1 MDWFILQFVNT
12 IYFKETNYIIFDN
25 VLKENSIEYCE
36 IIDREVYNGVQMQH
50 MGVDFPQ
57 FIIDRLIEGC
67 AVFLRLNHKYIPQ
80 SQQQYDLNHEGLI
93 TEYDGDSDCFTLW
106 DFFNG
111 QKYKSIQI
119 SSKILKQA
127 TKTFEELNGFDI
139 NSVEKTSKIIA
150 FRNKKSSGDLVT
162 RYEPRLLSFLLE
174 RWLTGEQV
182 GNHCYGRLCY
192 DFTKIII
199 KENIDALDTRVFHVF
214 FDHKIALLKSVQY
227 LMMSNKITYDNI
239 LLDKLKNL
247 QELALLSRNI
257 LLKYRIEHTTPE
269 LYSKKLLMYVEQI
282 DKLDQEVFF
291 ALYKSIRSTLSH
303 I

>member
-93 TEYDGDSDCFTLW
+93 TEYDSDSDCFTLW

-119 SSKILKQA
+119 
-127 TKTFEELNGFDI
+127 
-139 NSVEKTSKIIA
+139 
-150 FRNKKSSGDLVT
+150 
-162 RYEPRLLSFLLE
+162 
-174 RWLTGEQV
+174 
-182 GNHCYGRLCY
+182 
-192 DFTKIII
+192 
-199 KENIDALDTRVFHVF
+199 
-214 FDHKIALLKSVQY
+214 
-227 LMMSNKITYDNI
+227 
-239 LLDKLKNL
+239 
-247 QELALLSRNI
+247 
-257 LLKYRIEHTTPE
+257 
-269 LYSKKLLMYVEQI
+269 
-282 DKLDQEVFF
+282 
-291 ALYKSIRSTLSH
+291 
-303 I
+303 

>member
-57 FIIDRLIEGC
+57 FIIDRLIEEC

-119 SSKILKQA
+119 SSKILNKQQ
-127 TKTFEELNGFDI
+127 KHL
-139 NSVEKTSKIIA
+139 
-150 FRNKKSSGDLVT
+150 KSSMVLILT
-162 RYEPRLLSFLLE
+162 ALKKHPRLLLFVIKKV
-174 RWLTGEQV
+174 RGIWLQDMNRDFYPFYWNV
-182 GNHCYGRLCY
+182 G
-192 DFTKIII
+192 
-199 KENIDALDTRVFHVF
+199 
-214 FDHKIALLKSVQY
+214 
-227 LMMSNKITYDNI
+227 
-239 LLDKLKNL
+239 
-247 QELALLSRNI
+247 
-257 LLKYRIEHTTPE
+257 
-269 LYSKKLLMYVEQI
+269 
-282 DKLDQEVFF
+282 
-291 ALYKSIRSTLSH
+291 
-303 I
+303 

>member
-1 MDWFILQFVNT
+1 MTVTATALLFGIFLMDKNIKV
-12 IYFKETNYIIFDN
+12 FKYR
-25 VLKENSIEYCE
+25 VKSLSK
-36 IIDREVYNGVQMQH
+36 
-50 MGVDFPQ
+50 
-57 FIIDRLIEGC
+57 
-67 AVFLRLNHKYIPQ
+67 
-80 SQQQYDLNHEGLI
+80 QQKHL
-93 TEYDGDSDCFTLW
+93 
-106 DFFNG
+106 
-111 QKYKSIQI
+111 
-119 SSKILKQA
+119 
-127 TKTFEELNGFDI
+127 
-139 NSVEKTSKIIA
+139 
-150 FRNKKSSGDLVT
+150 KSSMVLILT
-162 RYEPRLLSFLLE
+162 ALKKHPRLLLFVIKKVRGIWLQDMNRDFYPLLE

-214 FDHKIALLKSVQY
+214 FDHKTALLKSVQY

>member
-111 QKYKSIQI
+111 QKY
-119 SSKILKQA
+119 
-127 TKTFEELNGFDI
+127 TKGKKAYSFYRNRRIRYVSAGAD
-139 NSVEKTSKIIA
+139 TS
-150 FRNKKSSGDLVT
+150 FSG
-162 RYEPRLLSFLLE
+162 LLS
-174 RWLTGEQV
+174 
-182 GNHCYGRLCY
+182 H
-192 DFTKIII
+192 
-199 KENIDALDTRVFHVF
+199 
-214 FDHKIALLKSVQY
+214 
-227 LMMSNKITYDNI
+227 
-239 LLDKLKNL
+239 
-247 QELALLSRNI
+247 
-257 LLKYRIEHTTPE
+257 RI
-269 LYSKKLLMYVEQI
+269 
-282 DKLDQEVFF
+282 
-291 ALYKSIRSTLSH
+291 R
-303 I
+303 